1 MKIALIGYGKMG
13 KMVEQ
18 VAMSKG
24 YSIMA
29 KIAPQQ
35 QYQAITPESVGQADI
50 CIDFSHPSCAFE
62 NIKLAAALGKNI
74 VMGTTGWYHHIDAV
88 KSIIKDADVG
98 FLYSPNFSLG
108 IALFLEIIS
117 QAASLISP
125 FDAYDVGGYEIH
137 HNQKEDSPSGTAKA
151 IIKRLLSHIPHKKDV
166 IYSVDNTAISPEHIH
181 FTSMR
186 TGSVPGTH
194 SVFFDSP
201 ADTITL
207 THTARNREGFAS
219 GAIRAAEWL
228 QGKKGF
234 FSLNDMLSTSINS
247 LEKE

>member
-18 VAMSKG
+18 TAISKG

-29 KIAPQQ
+29 KIAPHQ
-35 QYQAITPESVGQADI
+35 QYQAITQESVDQADI
-50 CIDFSHPSCAFE
+50 CIDFSHPSCVVE
-62 NIKLAAALGKNI
+62 NIRQAAALGKNI
-74 VMGTTGWYHHIDAV
+74 LVGTTGWYHHLDAV

-108 IALFLEIIS
+108 VALFLEIIS

-151 IIKRLLSHIPHKKDV
+151 IIQRLLSRIPQKKEAV
-166 IYSVDNTAISPEHIH
+166 YAIDNTAISPEQIH
-181 FTSMR
+181 FTCMR

-207 THTARNREGFAS
+207 THTARNREGFAA

-234 FSLNDMLSTSINS
+234 FNLNDMLSASINP

>member
-18 VAMSKG
+18 VAISKG

-29 KIAPQQ
+29 RIAPQQ
-35 QYQAITPESVGQADI
+35 QYQTITPESVGQADI
-50 CIDFSHPSCAFE
+50 CIDFSHPACAVE
-62 NIKLAAALGKNI
+62 NIRQAAALGKNI
-74 VMGTTGWYHHIDAV
+74 VMGTTGWYHHIDEV
-88 KSIIKDADVG
+88 KNIIEQANIG

-108 IALFLEIIS
+108 VALFLEIIS

-137 HNQKEDSPSGTAKA
+137 HNQKKDAPSGTAKA
-151 IIKRLLSHIPHKKDV
+151 IVKQLLSHIPRKKEVVYEMGD
-166 IYSVDNTAISPEHIH
+166 TAISPEQIH
-181 FTSMR
+181 FTSIR

-234 FSLNDMLSTSINS
+234 FSLNDMLSTSINT